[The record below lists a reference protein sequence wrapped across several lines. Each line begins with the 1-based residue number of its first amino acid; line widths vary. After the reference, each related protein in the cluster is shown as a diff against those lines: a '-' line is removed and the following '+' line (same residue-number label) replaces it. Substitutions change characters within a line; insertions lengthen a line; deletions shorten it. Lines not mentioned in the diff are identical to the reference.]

1 MRRLAFLKR
10 QRRSAAEQSRQLKSL
25 EDKLENCATMLE
37 NMKYDVLRL
46 KTGAQSWQSVTTIV
60 ERAAALAREVDSA
73 VYVQD
78 EMNRVILR
86 SGARRAEP
94 GRP

>member
-1 MRRLAFLKR
+1 
-10 QRRSAAEQSRQLKSL
+10 
-25 EDKLENCATMLE
+25 MLE

-46 KTGAQSWQSVTTIV
+46 KTGAQSWQSVTTIA

-78 EMNRVILR
+78 EMNRVVPR